1 MEKYELIELIEDKL
15 ISNFILKKKKIGT
28 NDEYYYFIRL
38 SDIKNLGLSYEN
50 TVFVINYLGKRDIRV
65 SSMESSEFDGYD
77 NVDIVRKDYIKR
89 NQPIN
94 NCNIEENI
102 KKYQKTKDRDLL
114 NKMLIDNMDLVYYTY
129 WKGHYNSSG
138 LDKNE
143 LIQDGLIALMNAIKN
158 FDFEKDIS
166 FGTYAYKSIYLE
178 MLSTILKSNGLHRN
192 EYKLFK
198 IIKDLEADAMC
209 YDKQDIVDKAVDIL
223 CSKDKMTKKRDSK
236 KLKMRLSVE
245 RYSDS
250 IDELFETDDDYCND
264 GHIHSVFNDYRN
276 DSFEEYAYHD
286 DEINDIE
293 LRDFFE
299 KIFKKLKPS
308 DVYLLKERYGWDK
321 TPRTNIDIANS
332 MNVSKQCI
340 SDKEARILRK
350 VKKNYGEQLSK
361 FR

>member
-1 MEKYELIELIEDKL
+1 MEKYELIELIEDRL
-15 ISNFILKKKKIGT
+15 ISNFLLKKKKIGS
-28 NDEYYYFIRL
+28 NDEYYYSIRL
-38 SDIKNLGLSYEN
+38 SDIKNLGLSYEDN
-50 TVFVINYLGKRDIRV
+50 VFVINYLGERDIRV
-65 SSMESSEFDGYD
+65 SSMESSEYDSCD

-114 NKMLIDNMDLVYYTY
+114 NKILIDNMELVYYTY

-143 LIQDGLIALMNAIKN
+143 LIQDGLIGLMSAIKN
-158 FDFEKDIS
+158 FDFEKGIS
-166 FGTYAYKSIYLE
+166 FSTYAYRSISLE

-192 EYKLFK
+192 EYKLFT

-209 YDKQDIVDKAVDIL
+209 YDKQVIVDKAVDIL
-223 CSKDKMTKKRDSK
+223 CSKDKLTQKRDSK

-245 RYSDS
+245 KYSDS
-250 IDELFETDDDYCND
+250 LDELFETDDDYCND
-264 GHIHSVFNDYRN
+264 GHVHRVFNDYRN
-276 DSFEEYAYHD
+276 DSFDEYAYHD
-286 DEINDIE
+286 AEINDKE
-293 LRDFFE
+293 LRNFFGDIFE
-299 KIFKKLKPS
+299 KLNPS
-308 DVYLLKERYGWDK
+308 YVYVLKERYGWDK
-321 TPRTNIDIANS
+321 TPRTHRDIAKS

-340 SDKEARILRK
+340 FDKEARILRK